1 METMFNPKSLWL
13 VWIPAGSVCGV
24 VAGTILGNL
33 AVGVP
38 MGIAGALMLAHILR
52 SLNRTWTQ

>member
-1 METMFNPKSLWL
+1 MFNPKSLWL